1 MRNSNNGPGVV
12 EVARTR
18 VSGGVAEHLDGPGD
32 VRLMFL
38 LKAK

>member
-1 MRNSNNGPGVV
+1 MNLVMV
-12 EVARTR
+12 EVTCTR
-18 VSGGVAEHLDGPGD
+18 VSGGVAEDLDGPGD